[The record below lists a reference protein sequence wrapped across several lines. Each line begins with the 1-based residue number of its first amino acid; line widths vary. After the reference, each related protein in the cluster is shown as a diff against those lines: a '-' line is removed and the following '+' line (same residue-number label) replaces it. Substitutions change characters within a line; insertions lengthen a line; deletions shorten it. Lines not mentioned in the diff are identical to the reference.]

1 MSKLTNLVENPDLLT
16 AYELNLIA
24 QLKTI
29 SNIRLS
35 QQRLVTIP
43 TSTYFQHL
51 GSVGEMNQDIES
63 EQMILNGLKTSL
75 INLIERSVQIC
86 Q

>member
-1 MSKLTNLVENPDLLT
+1 MSKLENLVGNPDTLT

-29 SNIRLS
+29 ANIRLS

-43 TSTYFQHL
+43 TSPYFQHL
-51 GSVGEMNQDIES
+51 GSVGEMSQDIES
-63 EQMILNGLKTSL
+63 EKMILKSLETSL
-75 INLIERSVQIC
+75 INLIERSVKIC